1 MSCWCPSYSSRPLSH
16 TLLQIEWNYR
26 FQELPR
32 KLIIALSK
40 YHAIIL
46 TMRLYEWIASK
57 WVDQEMMD
65 RLTMDTF
72 LYAKRKSEVEGKRGT
87 ELAREM
93 LSVSWRANLISFLA
107 DYSVHQVIMLYAYYC
122 YAQQKR
128 RKSEDDS
135 VVSMQSNDDM
145 PQGHLILFAVR
156 KSTLLGLSRGIA
168 LGFSSIGAGLG
179 SMIAPSWGTLIGTNL
194 GDGLAAS
201 LTEDLVDHP

>member
-1 MSCWCPSYSSRPLSH
+1 M
-16 TLLQIEWNYR
+16 LQIEWNYR

-65 RLTMDTF
+65 RLTIDTF
-72 LYAKRKSEVEGKRGT
+72 LYAKRKSEVEGKNGT

-93 LSVSWRANLISFLA
+93 FSVSWRANLISFLA

-128 RKSEDDS
+128 RKMITEEDS
-135 VVSMQSNDDM
+135 VVSMASMESNDDM
-145 PQGHLILFAVR
+145 PQGHLILFTVR

-168 LGFSSIGAGLG
+168 LGFSSIGAGIG